1 MTNAA
6 PAPAQQ
12 AAPPHG
18 LLQPAIVLPFLLTGI
33 IWGSTWWV
41 IKDQIDGV
49 PPSWSVAWRFL
60 LATPA
65 MFLVAKFMGK
75 SLAIG
80 RKGQWLA
87 LAIGITQFCGN
98 FNFVYRAEL
107 HLTSGIVAVMFTMLI
122 VPNAIFG
129 RFLLGNAVTR
139 NFVIGSMVALS
150 GIALLLIHEARLS
163 PLGGN
168 IGLGIALAAMGI
180 LSASVANVVQANET
194 GRALPM
200 VSLLA
205 WSMLYGTI
213 ADFALAWWTAG
224 APEIPTRASYW
235 AGIAWLALAGSVV
248 TFPLHYTLVRNIGAG
263 RAAYNGIVTV
273 IVAMLLT
280 TLFEGYRWT
289 PLTVLGAILA
299 LVGLVLALR
308 ARRVSVA
315 PPVSAEEEAGAKTA
329 IP

>member
-1 MTNAA
+1 MNRTQPDHA
-6 PAPAQQ
+6 
-12 AAPPHG
+12 
-18 LLQPAIVLPFLLTGI
+18 LLRPRVVIPFLLTGV

-41 IKDQIDGV
+41 ITDQIDGV

-65 MFLVAKFMGK
+65 MFLVAKLMRR

-80 RKGQWLA
+80 AKGQWLA
-87 LAIGITQFCGN
+87 LGIGLAQFCGN

-122 VPNAIFG
+122 VPNALFG
-129 RFLLGNAVTR
+129 RVLLGQVVTR
-139 NFVIGSMVALS
+139 NFVIGSIVALA
-150 GIALLLIHEARLS
+150 GISLLLVHEARLS
-163 PLGGN
+163 PLGGD
-168 IGLGIALAAMGI
+168 ILLGIVLAVLGI
-180 LSASVANVVQANET
+180 LCASISNVVQANET

-224 APEIPTRASYW
+224 PPEIPARWTYW
-235 AGIAWLALAGSVV
+235 VGIAWLALAGSVV
-248 TFPLHYTLVRNIGAG
+248 TFPLHYTLVREIGAG

-273 IVAMLLT
+273 IVAMLLS
-280 TLFEGYRWT
+280 TLLEDYRWT
-289 PLTVLGAILA
+289 LVTGTGAVLA
-299 LVGLVLALR
+299 LLGLVIALR
-308 ARRVSVA
+308 ARRVAAA
-315 PPVSAEEEAGAKTA
+315 PPPPMESVSE
-329 IP
+329 P

>member
-1 MTNAA
+1 M
-6 PAPAQQ
+6 
-12 AAPPHG
+12 
-18 LLQPAIVLPFLLTGI
+18 LQPAIVLPFLLTGI

-80 RKGQWLA
+80 RNGQWLA

-150 GIALLLIHEARLS
+150 GIALLLVHEAQMS
-163 PLGGN
+163 PLDGN
-168 IGLGIALAAMGI
+168 IALGITLAAMGI
-180 LSASVANVVQANET
+180 LSASIANVVQANKT
-194 GRALPM
+194 GRVLPM

-224 APEIPTRASYW
+224 PPEIPTRPSYW

-289 PLTVLGAILA
+289 PLTVLGAVLA
-299 LVGLVLALR
+299 LIGLVLALR

-315 PPVSAEEEAGAKTA
+315 PPVSAAEEAGAKAA